1 MNILHVTSTDPAGSV
16 INLVDAINH
25 HTKHRARLITTA
37 RINTYNFRPDISDIF
52 DCGDEIEALL
62 KQADVIHLHKV
73 DEEFEIKVPLPKNG
87 LTRTFK
93 MKDYMTK
100 SNKIIYH
107 VHGHPYERER
117 TSECAENYKMR
128 GGKVLASTPDLEEMF
143 GAYYENVS
151 YFPNCVPI
159 NDVRY
164 LPRATD
170 EMVLIAN
177 GERKLIVG
185 QTPTNSVLKDVR
197 IIQDV
202 ISRLGKTYPV
212 IYLKVMQVEQ
222 DTALRHKRNMHVV
235 FDHMQGYYGLS
246 SLEGLSMGKPT
257 IAGLSDYC
265 VKAISDFFCV
275 EGSSLPWLRV
285 LTSEELETTLV
296 SFLTDEARRLELGR
310 QSRKFMEAVWSDK
323 AIGRRL
329 AGVYESL

>member
-1 MNILHVTSTDPAGSV
+1 
-16 INLVDAINH
+16 
-25 HTKHRARLITTA
+25 
-37 RINTYNFRPDISDIF
+37 
-52 DCGDEIEALL
+52 
-62 KQADVIHLHKV
+62 
-73 DEEFEIKVPLPKNG
+73 
-87 LTRTFK
+87 
-93 MKDYMTK
+93 
-100 SNKIIYH
+100 
-107 VHGHPYERER
+107 
-117 TSECAENYKMR
+117 
-128 GGKVLASTPDLEEMF
+128 
-143 GAYYENVS
+143 
-151 YFPNCVPI
+151 
-159 NDVRY
+159 
-164 LPRATD
+164 
-170 EMVLIAN
+170 
-177 GERKLIVG
+177 
-185 QTPTNSVLKDVR
+185 
-197 IIQDV
+197 
-202 ISRLGKTYPV
+202 
-212 IYLKVMQVEQ
+212 MQVEQ